1 MLLRIKESLMR
12 LFLSIAWVTAIIVL
26 WLAGECR
33 AQTFDEMEESGV
45 AHFKKGYY
53 EALPKKKMAEA
64 ADEFWKSET
73 ALREAIKQNPNRASA
88 YLHLGR
94 TLFVQEKYQEAAE
107 IYAAAVEID
116 PGNKPVY
123 LQLASAREMSGD
135 YVGAVGALEQLRA
148 MEDDPQALRMI
159 DDLISRIRARK

>member
-1 MLLRIKESLMR
+1 MK
-12 LFLSIAWVTAIIVL
+12 LFLRIAWVTATIVL

-33 AQTFDEMEESGV
+33 AQTSDELEASGV

-53 EALPKKKMAEA
+53 DALPKKNAVEA
-64 ADEFWKSET
+64 ADEFWKAET
-73 ALREAIKQNPNRASA
+73 ALRKAIKQSPDRVSA

-107 IYAAAVEID
+107 IYAAALKID

-123 LQLASAREMSGD
+123 LQLASAREMAGD
-135 YVGAVGALEQLRA
+135 YIGAVGALEQLRA

-159 DDLISRIRARK
+159 DDLIDRMRTKR